1 VTNSNNIAIVTDKQV
16 AGWWRVTGATA
27 GFMPHACPQSSQQVT
42 FYVAPVV
49 KVLSPPWLDE

>member
-1 VTNSNNIAIVTDKQV
+1 VTNSNNIAIARGKQA

-27 GFMPHACPQSSQQVT
+27 GFMLPAYPQSSQQAT

-49 KVLSPPWLDE
+49 KVLSPP